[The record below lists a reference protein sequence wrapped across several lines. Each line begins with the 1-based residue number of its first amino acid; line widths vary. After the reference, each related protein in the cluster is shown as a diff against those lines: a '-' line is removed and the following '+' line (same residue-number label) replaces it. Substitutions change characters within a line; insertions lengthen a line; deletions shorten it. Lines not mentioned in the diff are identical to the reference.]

1 MGQIMPV
8 ISAGLQIFGMM
19 QGGKGDDTPIEEP
32 KAEEK
37 KSLLFAPRKATK
49 SKTGSLIS
57 GVQ

>member
-37 KSLLFAPRKATK
+37 KSLLFSPRKSK
-49 SKTGSLIS
+49 SASGTLIS
-57 GVQ
+57 GVR